1 MRSASLEAKKSNQ
14 VPDRARDDGLEVP
27 VEVYKGSIAFIARSP
42 IFDVSSQGKTPKGA
56 KKNLVDALILFLTTS
71 FEMGT
76 LDEVMKEC
84 GFNPRKAVSGKLRLK
99 KDQELL
105 SVPLPF
111 LVSYQLKRKMLD
123 CQDMLSLDTR

>member
-1 MRSASLEAKKSNQ
+1 VRRMRALLNFELK
-14 VPDRARDDGLEVP
+14 VP
-27 VEVYKGSIAFIARSP
+27 VEVYKGSSAFIARCP
-42 IFDVSSQGKTPKGA
+42 LFEVSSQGKTPVEA
-56 KKNLVDALILFLTTS
+56 KKNLIGALTLFVTTC

-84 GFNPRKAVSGKLRLK
+84 GFKPRKAVTGKLCLK

-111 LVSYQLKRKMLD
+111 MVNSQRNP
-123 CQDMLSLDTR
+123 CHA

>member
-1 MRSASLEAKKSNQ
+1 MRALLKFELK
-14 VPDRARDDGLEVP
+14 VP
-27 VEVYKGSIAFIARSP
+27 VEVHKGSTAFIALCP
-42 IFDVSSQGKTPKGA
+42 IFDVSSQGKSPVEA
-56 KKNLVDALILFLTTS
+56 KKNLVEALFLFVTTC

-84 GFNPRKAVSGKLRLK
+84 GFKPRRTVPGKLSLK

-111 LVSYQLKRKMLD
+111 MVSSQRHA
-123 CQDMLSLDTR
+123 CHA

>member
-1 MRSASLEAKKSNQ
+1 MRALLKFELK
-14 VPDRARDDGLEVP
+14 VP
-27 VEVYKGSIAFIARSP
+27 VEVYKGSTASIARCP
-42 IFDVSSQGKTPKGA
+42 IFDVSSQGKTPAEA
-56 KKNLVDALILFLTTS
+56 KKNLVDALTLFVTTC

-84 GFNPRKAVSGKLRLK
+84 GFKPRKATAGKPCLK

-111 LVSYQLKRKMLD
+111 MVNSQRNP
-123 CQDMLSLDTR
+123 CHA

>member
-1 MRSASLEAKKSNQ
+1 MRAMLNF
-14 VPDRARDDGLEVP
+14 GLKVP
-27 VEVYKGSIAFIARSP
+27 VESYKGSTAFIARCP
-42 IFDVSSQGKTPKGA
+42 LFDVSSQGKTPVEA
-56 KKNLVDALILFLTTS
+56 KKNLADALILFVTTC

-84 GFNPRKAVSGKLRLK
+84 GFKPRKASSGKVHLK

-111 LVSYQLKRKMLD
+111 LVNRQRNA
-123 CQDMLSLDTR
+123 CHA

>member
-1 MRSASLEAKKSNQ
+1 MRALLKFE
-14 VPDRARDDGLEVP
+14 LEVP
-27 VEVYKGSIAFIARSP
+27 VEVHKGSTAFIARCP
-42 IFDVSSQGKTPKGA
+42 IFDVSSQGKSPEEA
-56 KKNLVDALILFLTTS
+56 KKNLVDALFLFVTTC

-84 GFNPRKAVSGKLRLK
+84 GFKPRKAVTGKFCLK

-111 LVSYQLKRKMLD
+111 MVSRQRHA
-123 CQDMLSLDTR
+123 CHA

>member
-1 MRSASLEAKKSNQ
+1 MRALLKFE
-14 VPDRARDDGLEVP
+14 LEVP
-27 VEVYKGSIAFIARSP
+27 VEVHKGSTAFIARCP
-42 IFDVSSQGKTPKGA
+42 IFDVSSQGKTPVEA
-56 KKNLVDALILFLTTS
+56 KKNLVDALFLFVTTC

-84 GFNPRKAVSGKLRLK
+84 GFKPRKAVTGKFCLK

-111 LVSYQLKRKMLD
+111 MVSRQRHA
-123 CQDMLSLDTR
+123 CHA